1 MNEVEE
7 KREKEILSKIEELQL
22 IIFRYDTHPFYEH
35 YRYTRDQ
42 AVSELEYYNKLYME
56 NL

>member
-1 MNEVEE
+1 MNEAEE
-7 KREKEILSKIEELQL
+7 KRQKELLSKIEELQL

-56 NL
+56 NI